1 MLALGIIEK
10 STSPWS
16 SPIVCIEKKNGDIR
30 LCLDARKIN
39 NVIIPDRE
47 CPTNMEETLM
57 KFQGMKYL
65 SSIDLTAGYW
75 QCPLREDCREFTA
88 FLHRE
93 RNYQFKVLPFGLFN
107 SVAEFQKILD
117 QVLGPE
123 ILQFAAIYVDDI
135 HITSKSFGEHMQ
147 HIEQIF
153 QKLSHHYITINR
165 KKSQFLKNQVVFLGH
180 IISEKGISMDPDKVK
195 AISNFQSPK
204 TKKQIQS
211 FLGFINL
218 YRKFIRDLSHDTE
231 QLSVLTKKDIK
242 WMWVPHNNKHS
253 TT

>member
-16 SPIVCIEKKNGDIR
+16 SPIVCIEKKNGGIR
-30 LCLDARKIN
+30 LCIDARKIN
-39 NVIIPDRE
+39 TVIIPDRE
-47 CPTNMEETLM
+47 CPSNMEETLI

-75 QCPLREDCREFTA
+75 QCPLREDCREITA
-88 FLHRE
+88 FLHRG
-93 RNYQFKVLPFGLFN
+93 RIYQFKVLPFGLIN

-123 ILQFAAIYVDDI
+123 ILQFAAVYVDDI
-135 HITSKSFGEHMQ
+135 HIASKIFGEHMQ

-153 QKLSHHYITINR
+153 QKLSHHHITKNL

-180 IISEKGISMDPDKVK
+180 IISEKGPGQGE
-195 AISNFQSPK
+195 NHQ
-204 TKKQIQS
+204 
-211 FLGFINL
+211 
-218 YRKFIRDLSHDTE
+218 
-231 QLSVLTKKDIK
+231 
-242 WMWVPHNNKHS
+242 
-253 TT
+253 